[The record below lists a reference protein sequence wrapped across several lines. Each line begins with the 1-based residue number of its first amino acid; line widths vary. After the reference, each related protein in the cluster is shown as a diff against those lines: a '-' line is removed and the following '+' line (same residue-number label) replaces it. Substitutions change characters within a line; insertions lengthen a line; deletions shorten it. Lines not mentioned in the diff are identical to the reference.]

1 MANRI
6 KKKKETVVSVQEN
19 FALIMGIFS
28 FAVLCILP
36 LMVTNAYFNILET
49 KYITY
54 CVMAIAMMAMMF
66 IYGMTTG
73 KIVEYFKEFSFKKV
87 IKSLNIVD
95 WAMLVFWAAN
105 VISWIGSEW
114 RWEAFWGTSG
124 RYNGVFLMTVYMVV
138 YFLMTRF
145 FVFKKWYL
153 DAFLAVG
160 LLVCLFGITDYFQ
173 MDLMGFKERMVDY
186 QKNIYTSTF
195 GNINTYT
202 IYAAVVLVVSMI
214 LFTQENN
221 FKKLLWYYGNMI
233 VASFAL
239 IMGCSDNAYLS
250 LAALFGLSPLY
261 LFRSKKGISRYLIS
275 VATFFT
281 VILCID
287 GINTVFA
294 ETVIGIDSAFNVII
308 GLSFLPAVVVGLW
321 VVAGVVTYFVNKGH
335 SNGASDEMG
344 KGLFYAW
351 IGVIILVVASVAFAF
366 YDATVL
372 GNSERYGALASYVTF
387 NDSWGTAR
395 GYVWTRTMDLWNTI
409 LTPIQKVF
417 GTGADTFKLLMIN
430 YYPPR
435 KQGGKL
441 VVYDSVHNEYLN
453 YLVTIGFVGMAAYI
467 VFMGAAIVKMCKR
480 VKDCPEVAAVMFAIL
495 AYVVQAT
502 ININLPVAMPI
513 ILQLLTMGLCVTP
526 AEMKN
531 GEK

>member
-6 KKKKETVVSVQEN
+6 KKKQEAVVSVQEN

-54 CVMAIAMMAMMF
+54 CVMAITTMALMF
-66 IYGMTTG
+66 IYGMTSG
-73 KIVEYFKEFSFKKV
+73 RILEYFKNFNLKNTV
-87 IKSLNIVD
+87 KSLSVID
-95 WAMLVFWAAN
+95 WAIIVFWIAN
-105 VISWIGSEW
+105 VISWLCSEW

-124 RYNGVFLMTVYMVV
+124 RYNGVFLMTVYMVM

-153 DAFLAVG
+153 EAFLVVG

-173 MDLMGFKERMVDY
+173 MDLLGFKVRVVDY

-202 IYAAVVLVVSMI
+202 VYAAVVLVVSMI
-214 LFTQENN
+214 LFTQEDN
-221 FKKLLWYYGNMI
+221 FKKLLWYYANMI

-250 LAALFGLSPLY
+250 LAVLFGLTPLY

-275 VATFFT
+275 MATFFT

-294 ETVIGIDSAFNVII
+294 DSVIGIDSAFNII
-308 GLSFLPAVVVGLW
+308 AGLSILPAIVIALW
-321 VVAGVVTYFVNKGH
+321 VAAAAVTYFVEKGKK
-335 SNGASDEMG
+335 NGASDEMG
-344 KGLFYAW
+344 KGLFYLW
-351 IGVIILVVASVAFAF
+351 IGVIVLVVGAVAFAF
-366 YDATVL
+366 YDATVA

-387 NDSWGTAR
+387 NDNWGTSR
-395 GYVWTRTMDLWNTI
+395 GYIWTRTMELWNTVM
-409 LTPIQKVF
+409 TPFQKVF
-417 GTGADTFKLLMIN
+417 GMGADTFKLLMMT
-430 YYPPR
+430 YYPAR
-435 KQGGKL
+435 KVGGRM

-453 YLVTIGFVGMAAYI
+453 YLVTIGVVGMVAYI
-467 VFMGAAIVKMCKR
+467 VFLVSSVVTMCKR
-480 VKDCPEVAAVMFAIL
+480 VKDHPEIAAVMFAIT
-495 AYVVQAT
+495 AYAVQAL
-502 ININLPVAMPI
+502 ININLPVVMPI
-513 ILQLLTMGLCVTP
+513 ILQLLTMGLSRTP
-526 AEMKN
+526 DMLEN
-531 GEK
+531 GKK